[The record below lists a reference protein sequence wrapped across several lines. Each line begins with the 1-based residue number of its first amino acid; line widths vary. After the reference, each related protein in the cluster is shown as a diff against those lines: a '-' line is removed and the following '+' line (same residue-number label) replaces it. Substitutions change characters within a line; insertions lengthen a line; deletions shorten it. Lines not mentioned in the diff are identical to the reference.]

1 MYMTAVT
8 DFAKSMALHSRHKA
22 HGRRWAMRLNA
33 RQIRNVLRSSAAFT
47 QIELLVVL
55 LICAILMALGIR
67 ESRRAREN
75 AKLASCMSFHIA
87 INRNV
92 FTAYAE
98 YGDFPTSLDGIIDN
112 MGAWGVS
119 SNFQYVGG
127 NDFDKGHGN
136 DWSGNDPDNPGAS
149 NDGTGFEPGYY
160 LRCTHDH
167 SYLGVLFVD
176 SGNNMPPKPIYDE
189 SDARGTIPSRNK
201 K

>member
-1 MYMTAVT
+1 MYTTAVT
-8 DFAKSMALHSRHKA
+8 GFAKSMTLRSRREV
-22 HGRRWAMRLNA
+22 RRRRCAMTLNV
-33 RQIRNVLRSSAAFT
+33 RHIRKVLRSPAAFT
-47 QIELLVVL
+47 QIELLIVI
-55 LICAILMALGIR
+55 LISGILIVLGIR

-112 MGAWGVS
+112 MDAWMVS
-119 SNFQYVGG
+119 SKFQYVGG

-136 DWSGNDPDNPGAS
+136 DWSGNDKDNPGAS
-149 NDGTGFEPGYY
+149 NDGTVFEPGYY
-160 LRCTHDH
+160 LRCSHDH
-167 SYLGVLFVD
+167 SRLGILFVD
-176 SGNNMPPKPIYDE
+176 SGNNLPPKAIYDE

-201 K
+201 